1 MSEYTPTTAE
11 VSRRYMLGAWEE
23 SGDTSGDDVAQFDRW
38 LASVKADAY
47 RMGYNKATAD
57 IVDEGRSLKV
67 KANAWDEGRDCS
79 GPYPVNPYRGEQ
91 A

>member
-38 LASVKADAY
+38 LASVKADAWEEGQSSGWKN
-47 RMGYNKATAD
+47 RE
-57 IVDEGRSLKV
+57 DENSYLIPSI
-67 KANAWDEGRDCS
+67 E
-79 GPYPVNPYRGEQ
+79 NPYRGAE

>member
-23 SGDTSGDDVAQFDRW
+23 SGDTSGDDVAQFHRW
-38 LASVKADAY
+38 LASVKADAWE
-47 RMGYNKATAD
+47 RGNFEGTWSERRRDEKA
-57 IVDEGRSLKV
+57 
-67 KANAWDEGRDCS
+67 
-79 GPYPVNPYRGEQ
+79 VNPYRGEQ

>member
-11 VSRRYMLGAWEE
+11 VSHRYMLGAWEE

-38 LASVKADAY
+38 LASVKADA
-47 RMGYNKATAD
+47 
-57 IVDEGRSLKV
+57 
-67 KANAWDEGRDCS
+67 WDEGQDAGWLNYS
-79 GPYPVNPYRGEQ
+79 AYSPPVIENPYRGEK

>member
-38 LASVKADAY
+38 LASVKADAWD
-47 RMGYNKATAD
+47 G
-57 IVDEGRSLKV
+57 GRKETSQAFL
-67 KANAWDEGRDCS
+67 AGLGDRNIIT
-79 GPYPVNPYRGEQ
+79 PLNPYRGEQ

>member
-23 SGDTSGDDVAQFDRW
+23 SGDTSGDDVAQFHRW
-38 LASVKADAY
+38 LASVKADA
-47 RMGYNKATAD
+47 
-57 IVDEGRSLKV
+57 
-67 KANAWDEGRDCS
+67 WDEAAKEISQTQEWHGGSQKYFPR
-79 GPYPVNPYRGEQ
+79 NPWRGEQ

>member
-38 LASVKADAY
+38 LASMKADAWEECAQEAHDLGWLHEDALEDVQ
-47 RMGYNKATAD
+47 R
-57 IVDEGRSLKV
+57 R
-67 KANAWDEGRDCS
+67 
-79 GPYPVNPYRGEQ
+79 NPYRGEQ

>member
-1 MSEYTPTTAE
+1 MSEYTPKTDE

-38 LASVKADAY
+38 LASVKADAWAECAKEILQTREWHGGNQKY
-47 RMGYNKATAD
+47 FPR
-57 IVDEGRSLKV
+57 
-67 KANAWDEGRDCS
+67 
-79 GPYPVNPYRGEQ
+79 NPYRGEQ